1 MSTTI
6 KDVAREA
13 GVCIATVSRAF
24 NEPDCVSQET
34 LKRVHSAAKRLN
46 YLPNALAK
54 GLITHSTQTIGVLVP
69 DTVSYTHL
77 NCLWHSTDS
86 GGKQ

>member
-46 YLPNALAK
+46 YLPMPW
-54 GLITHSTQTIGVLVP
+54 QR
-69 DTVSYTHL
+69 D
-77 NCLWHSTDS
+77 
-86 GGKQ
+86 